1 MFLNNSYMPQRS
13 SSEQCLATSTPPNVG
28 PSQILPFL
36 YLGSQEDALS
46 TKVMQVNRSINED
59 HFVFNLI
66 GFFLRIII

>member
-1 MFLNNSYMPQRS
+1 MPQRS

>member
-46 TKVMQVNRSINED
+46 TKVMQVKINK
-59 HFVFNLI
+59 LI
-66 GFFLRIII
+66 YLDYDFIFR

>member
-1 MFLNNSYMPQRS
+1 MPQRS

-46 TKVMQVNRSINED
+46 TKVMQVKTIN
-59 HFVFNLI
+59 NLI
-66 GFFLRIII
+66 YIFLSDFFFL

>member
-1 MFLNNSYMPQRS
+1 MPQRS

-46 TKVMQVNRSINED
+46 TKVMRVKINK
-59 HFVFNLI
+59 LI
-66 GFFLRIII
+66 YLDYDFIFR

>member
-46 TKVMQVNRSINED
+46 TKVMRVKINK
-59 HFVFNLI
+59 LI
-66 GFFLRIII
+66 YLDYDFIFR

>member
-28 PSQILPFL
+28 PSQILSFL

-46 TKVMQVNRSINED
+46 TKVMQVNFISFR
-59 HFVFNLI
+59 V
-66 GFFLRIII
+66 FFLFFL

>member
-1 MFLNNSYMPQRS
+1 MPQRS

-66 GFFLRIII
+66 EFFLRIII

>member
-13 SSEQCLATSTPPNVG
+13 ASEQCLATSTPPNVG

-46 TKVMQVNRSINED
+46 TKVMQVNKIS
-59 HFVFNLI
+59 HFI
-66 GFFLRIII
+66 GYVIFFLLG